1 MSAKTSKLI
10 TPERV
15 ERILECYGSNP
26 DCWPED
32 EKTAALSLIQHS
44 AQLLKIQQEAEA
56 FDELLVAGEEV
67 ADLSDTDN
75 SELLKQIVGEL
86 PMQDKYPDAA
96 FKNKQLGHKK
106 SILNS
111 HRWIG
116 AVAAS
121 VAIFVISMSIVELRP
136 VSVIPPLSNLAQVEL
151 DQWMWEQEVG
161 EVIDE
166 DGEPLTMMALLEL
179 DEL

>member
-1 MSAKTSKLI
+1 MIYKVIQINERYKEMSAKTSKLI

-67 ADLSDTDN
+67 AQTPA
-75 SELLKQIVGEL
+75 KG
-86 PMQDKYPDAA
+86 
-96 FKNKQLGHKK
+96 
-106 SILNS
+106 
-111 HRWIG
+111 
-116 AVAAS
+116 
-121 VAIFVISMSIVELRP
+121 
-136 VSVIPPLSNLAQVEL
+136 
-151 DQWMWEQEVG
+151 
-161 EVIDE
+161 
-166 DGEPLTMMALLEL
+166 LLESFVL
-179 DEL
+179 TSEGDVG